1 LPYLSGVEIE
11 FDPEKD
17 AGNLRR
23 HGFPFAFGAVVLAHR
38 IGEVEDERRDY
49 GEVRFE
55 AFGLVEGVL
64 FVCTYTMRGEVFRIL
79 SVHRVRGREARRWLE
94 GR

>member
-1 LPYLSGVEIE
+1 METE

-23 HGFPFAFGAVVLAHR
+23 HGLSLDFGAVVPAHR
-38 IGEVEDERRDY
+38 IGEVEDGRRDH
-49 GEVRFE
+49 GETRMK

-64 FVCTYTMRGEVFRIL
+64 LACTCTMRGGVFRIP
-79 SVHRVRGREARRWLE
+79 SVHRVREREARRWLE